1 MVHDCVVWGSVILL
15 PDKEGECGGVEER
28 RKWQDKVVK
37 ALQTANKIKKRGSD
51 QKKKNKNKIN
61 LLYNEARSSHVKDLF
76 SVFFASF
83 QLQPPFFF
91 RSLFWIFSS
100 MSAGLLVEFSRA
112 KKRKSEECNIIIC
125 CRDLLLRLLL
135 FPLRFGLLFCQ

>member
-37 ALQTANKIKKRGSD
+37 ALQTANKIKKRGSSRR
-51 QKKKNKNKIN
+51 KRIKTKSIFYTTKLEAVMSKIC
-61 LLYNEARSSHVKDLF
+61 F
-76 SVFFASF
+76 VFFASF